1 MNDILKV
8 KIELLKDVPGVYL
21 MKDKDGNVIY
31 VGKAKSLIRRVKS
44 YFFRPQEGKVF
55 RMVREICDFDTIQ
68 INSEKE
74 ALLLELNLIRKYYPK
89 YNVLL
94 KDGKTYPFI
103 CLSKENEPRLKM
115 VYKPSD
121 KKNYY
126 FGPYTSS
133 SYAWKIIDLLNKI
146 FPLRKCN
153 VMPSSPCLYYHIGQ
167 CLGPCIHKDLND
179 KYVDMIKEIKR
190 FLNGDDSKIKQDLVL
205 KMKEASNSLNFEK
218 AKEYKD
224 LIDAINHI
232 QEKQNISLSTLKD
245 ADVIASSSREGY
257 FSFAVM
263 TYRKG
268 LLIGKNIYVLE
279 KEGEDNIEQLTTL
292 IYQYYLKHDLPKE
305 IIVGSDELKNSL
317 INLLDVRVNNPSR
330 GEKKNL
336 LLIALENA
344 KNGIDEHFLSARLED
359 DNLLLLE
366 RLGGLL
372 NIKTPLHIELFD
384 NSHLQG
390 SEAIG
395 AMVVFIN
402 GVKVPSMYRKYNI
415 EASSGKD
422 DLKSM
427 YEVIYRRYSRLI
439 NEEHKLP
446 DLIIVDGGYN
456 QLEVA
461 KKALSDLNISIP
473 LCGLSKDEH
482 HNTSMLIDENEV
494 YPLDTK
500 DKLFLFLV
508 RMQDEVHRYAIS
520 FHRQKRS
527 KKLGLSFFDNIE
539 GIGMK
544 RKELLTKAYPSLA
557 SLKSAT
563 LEELTQLIPI
573 EVAKRIIEKINDN

>member
-1 MNDILKV
+1 
-8 KIELLKDVPGVYL
+8 
-21 MKDKDGNVIY
+21 
-31 VGKAKSLIRRVKS
+31 
-44 YFFRPQEGKVF
+44 
-55 RMVREICDFDTIQ
+55 
-68 INSEKE
+68 
-74 ALLLELNLIRKYYPK
+74 
-89 YNVLL
+89 
-94 KDGKTYPFI
+94 
-103 CLSKENEPRLKM
+103 
-115 VYKPSD
+115 
-121 KKNYY
+121 
-126 FGPYTSS
+126 
-133 SYAWKIIDLLNKI
+133 
-146 FPLRKCN
+146 
-153 VMPSSPCLYYHIGQ
+153 
-167 CLGPCIHKDLND
+167 
-179 KYVDMIKEIKR
+179 MIKEIKR

-439 NEEHKLP
+439 NEEQKLP

-520 FHRQKRS
+520 FHRKKRS

-563 LEELTQLIPI
+563 LEELSQLIPI